1 MGKEIFKL
9 QNGSDI
15 RGIALPGVEGE
26 EVNLTRYDALAIG
39 ASFAHWLGFKTGKNS
54 FDLKICVGRDPRI
67 SGIDLADALMS
78 GMAYLGVQVSDAGL
92 ASTPAMYMST
102 IMPYYELW
110 SQRATCRL
118 TGTVSNSSPLKVVS
132 TNPT

>member
-39 ASFAHWLGFKTGKNS
+39 ASFAH
-54 FDLKICVGRDPRI
+54 
-67 SGIDLADALMS
+67 
-78 GMAYLGVQVSDAGL
+78 
-92 ASTPAMYMST
+92 
-102 IMPYYELW
+102 
-110 SQRATCRL
+110 
-118 TGTVSNSSPLKVVS
+118 
-132 TNPT
+132 